1 MSIIDT
7 LAMIGDILSIT
18 AAVVAI
24 AVVVDYTSHK

>member
-1 MSIIDT
+1 MSIINT

-18 AAVVAI
+18 TAVVAI